1 MNQPIIFVIDD
12 DMQVLRAITRD
23 LKNKY
28 RQDYRVLS
36 TASAK
41 EGLDSLLELK
51 NKGETVAMFISDQR
65 MPEMEGVDFLAK
77 AMEFYDDAKKVLLTA
92 YSDTDAAIKAINTVK
107 LDYYLSKPWS
117 PPEEKL
123 YPVIDDLLDD
133 WQGDFHPDFKGI
145 KLVGYQF
152 SPKSHEIKVFLSGN
166 LIPYQ
171 WLEATNEDGTQLMQL
186 NNLTAKDL
194 PAIFFEDGSKIAT
207 PSIIDVARRIGL
219 NPEVK
224 NEIYDVVVIG
234 AGPAG
239 LAASVYGSSEG
250 LKTLL
255 IERKAPG
262 GQAGT
267 SSRIENY
274 LGFPAGLSGAD
285 LTRRA
290 ISQTVRFGTDF
301 LSPQSVKA
309 ITFQNNYK
317 RIILDDGKEIV
328 TKAIVIT
335 TGVDYR
341 QLTTPGIQDFTGA
354 GVYYGAAMTEAASC
368 KGNVVFVIG
377 GGNSAGQAAM
387 YLSKFARQVNILIR
401 KDSLS
406 YTMSSY
412 LIDQIKGVSNI
423 CVCICREV
431 VEAKGN
437 GRMEQVVIKNIKT
450 NETYTEDA
458 AALYVFIGAKPYT
471 DWLDKEI
478 ITNDKGF
485 IETGRDLK
493 QYDSF
498 PKVWKLERDPYL
510 LETSCAGIFAA
521 GDVRAGAMNRVASA
535 VGEGSMAISFVHKYL
550 AEI

>member
-1 MNQPIIFVIDD
+1 MNQPIIFVVDD
-12 DMQVLRAITRD
+12 DMQVLRAIARD

-41 EGLDSLLELK
+41 EALDSLLELK

-171 WLEATNEDGTQLMQL
+171 WLEASSEDGAQLMQL
-186 NNLTAKDL
+186 NDLTTKDL

-234 AGPAG
+234 
-239 LAASVYGSSEG
+239 
-250 LKTLL
+250 
-255 IERKAPG
+255 
-262 GQAGT
+262 
-267 SSRIENY
+267 
-274 LGFPAGLSGAD
+274 
-285 LTRRA
+285 
-290 ISQTVRFGTDF
+290 
-301 LSPQSVKA
+301 
-309 ITFQNNYK
+309 
-317 RIILDDGKEIV
+317 
-328 TKAIVIT
+328 
-335 TGVDYR
+335 
-341 QLTTPGIQDFTGA
+341 
-354 GVYYGAAMTEAASC
+354 
-368 KGNVVFVIG
+368 
-377 GGNSAGQAAM
+377 
-387 YLSKFARQVNILIR
+387 
-401 KDSLS
+401 
-406 YTMSSY
+406 
-412 LIDQIKGVSNI
+412 
-423 CVCICREV
+423 
-431 VEAKGN
+431 
-437 GRMEQVVIKNIKT
+437 
-450 NETYTEDA
+450 
-458 AALYVFIGAKPYT
+458 
-471 DWLDKEI
+471 
-478 ITNDKGF
+478 
-485 IETGRDLK
+485 
-493 QYDSF
+493 
-498 PKVWKLERDPYL
+498 
-510 LETSCAGIFAA
+510 
-521 GDVRAGAMNRVASA
+521 VASPVFTPVLVTPA
-535 VGEGSMAISFVHKYL
+535 VQV
-550 AEI
+550 